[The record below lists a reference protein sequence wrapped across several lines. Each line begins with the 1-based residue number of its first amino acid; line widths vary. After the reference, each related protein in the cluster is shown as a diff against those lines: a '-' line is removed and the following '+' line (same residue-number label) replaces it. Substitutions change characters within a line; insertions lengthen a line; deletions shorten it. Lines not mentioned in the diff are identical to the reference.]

1 MRIIK
6 NYYRLSYLD
15 TKKERLQGPIRIQ
28 DDIPDDAAEYIAQ
41 ANAGK
46 AQTEA

>member
-15 TKKERLQGPIRIQ
+15 TKKGYKKTILRKMYNLPEFFPFS
-28 DDIPDDAAEYIAQ
+28 
-41 ANAGK
+41 
-46 AQTEA
+46 